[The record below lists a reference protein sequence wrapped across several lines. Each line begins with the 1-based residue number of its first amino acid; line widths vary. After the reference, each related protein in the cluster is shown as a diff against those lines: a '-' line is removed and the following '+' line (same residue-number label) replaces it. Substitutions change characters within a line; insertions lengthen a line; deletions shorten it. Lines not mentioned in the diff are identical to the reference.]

1 MFLESIISC
10 ILPLLKEQFKIP
22 QKQFHLIIIPM
33 GLNSIQNNAI
43 LIKRR
48 VPTPKWMLLVGFQV
62 LTNLRLFCVQTGE
75 AILFLLIPLI
85 EKGKKRYNQTS
96 KSKKQAQNPNNYWN
110 NFESCHNNAPP
121 FLCNTA
127 ICCRL
132 GGYHPVMCTL
142 LTWLSRFFIIPFLS
156 NYINHF

>member
-1 MFLESIISC
+1 MFFL
-10 ILPLLKEQFKIP
+10 F
-22 QKQFHLIIIPM
+22 FHHNTYLSPIYYYRQAFITDNFRNIIIPM

-85 EKGKKRYNQTS
+85 EKD
-96 KSKKQAQNPNNYWN
+96 
-110 NFESCHNNAPP
+110 
-121 FLCNTA
+121 
-127 ICCRL
+127 
-132 GGYHPVMCTL
+132 L
-142 LTWLSRFFIIPFLS
+142 L
-156 NYINHF
+156 Y

>member
-1 MFLESIISC
+1 MFLKSIISC

-96 KSKKQAQNPNNYWN
+96 KSKKQAQNPNNY
-110 NFESCHNNAPP
+110 
-121 FLCNTA
+121 
-127 ICCRL
+127 
-132 GGYHPVMCTL
+132 
-142 LTWLSRFFIIPFLS
+142 
-156 NYINHF
+156 